1 MSEPFLAG
9 LKRAFKWHWHLLAL
23 GAGAAVAFLSGHPDI
38 ALPIVAAGE
47 LAYLGF
53 LGTNR
58 RFLNVLRGDQLA
70 RERQAAELASRQKLQ
85 QTLAFLA
92 PADAERFRRL
102 RQRCVEF
109 DQLRQQLESSTN
121 RPVVSELR
129 GESLE
134 KMLWLFLRLLHHKSG
149 IDRFLAQTDPNTL
162 RSQLAAAEQELAAA
176 TSAKRPERLV
186 QSLTEKRDAIRSR
199 LDNHAAA
206 VESRDLL
213 VAELDKTEQR
223 IEHINEVGMTS
234 RAPDDLGIQ
243 IDSIAESMASS
254 ERALG
259 DLRSNL
265 LIEDDAPPPLLSG
278 ALLTTAPPPLPASE

>member
-1 MSEPFLAG
+1 MADSFLAG

-23 GAGAAVAFLSGHPDI
+23 GAGTAIALLSGHPDI
-38 ALPIVAAGE
+38 ALPLLAAGE

-53 LGTNR
+53 LGSNR
-58 RFLNVLRGDQLA
+58 RFLNVLRGDALA
-70 RERQAAELASRQKLQ
+70 RERQAAELAARTKLQ
-85 QTLAFLA
+85 QTLSFLA
-92 PADAERFRRL
+92 PPDADRFRRL

-109 DQLRQQLESSTN
+109 DQLRQHLEPSTG

-149 IDRFLAQTDPNTL
+149 IDRFLAQTDEAAL
-162 RSQLAAAEQELAAA
+162 RSQFAAAEQELAAA
-176 TSAKRPERLV
+176 TDAKRPERLV
-186 QSLTEKRDAIRSR
+186 HSLAEKRDAIRSR
-199 LDNHAAA
+199 LENHAAA

-259 DLRSNL
+259 DLRSTL
-265 LIEDDAPPPLLSG
+265 LLEDEAPPPLLSG
-278 ALLTTAPPPLPASE
+278 SLLGDSPPPLPLSE